1 MPAYSCIF
9 ISICRPLQATF
20 ETFGGL
26 LMGAIFYMAPP
37 SSLEAVDGG
46 PRS

>member
-1 MPAYSCIF
+1 MPAFSSIF
-9 ISICRPLQATF
+9 ISICEPAQATF

-26 LMGAIFYMAPP
+26 LMGAIFHMAPL

-46 PRS
+46 RPS